1 MRVETTILS
10 PETEQYAGKGDG
22 GVSIGGIA
30 AVARKVEELGFDR
43 ATVPEAGHDPYLPLA
58 IVAEHTRRILLGTNV
73 AISFPRSP
81 MVTAQLAWD
90 LQQLSGGRFQ
100 LGLGTQVK
108 GHNERRYGAPW
119 TAPPGPRMRD
129 YILCLKAMF
138 ESFQSPAKPVY
149 FSGEHYRFTL
159 MPPFFNP
166 GPIEHP
172 RIPIY
177 LAAVNTYM
185 ARLGGELCD
194 GLRIHPI
201 STFRHAREVL
211 LPNIEEGARRAGR
224 TLAEIDVVGS
234 PLLAVSRDE
243 EGLAA
248 ARAAVKQRLSFYAST
263 RTYHSVLELHGWSD
277 LGNEL
282 HRLSLEGRWREM
294 PALIGDEMLE
304 EFAIVAIGD
313 ELAPKLRERCEGIFT
328 TILLD
333 GSSAL
338 QRDEDWLR
346 ATIAALQRTRDS

>member
-10 PETEQYAGKGDG
+10 PETDQYAGKGNG

-30 AVARKVEELGFDR
+30 EVARKVEALGFDG

-58 IVAEHTRRILLGTNV
+58 IVAEHTKHIVLGTNV

-108 GHNERRYGAPW
+108 GHNERRYAAPW

-138 ESFQSPAKPVY
+138 ESFQTPRKPVY
-149 FSGEHYRFTL
+149 FTGEHYQFTM

-185 ARLGGELCD
+185 VRLGGELCD
-194 GLRIHPI
+194 GVRVHPI
-201 STFRHAREVL
+201 STFRYSREVL
-211 LPNIEEGARRAGR
+211 LPTIEEGARKVGR
-224 TLAEIDVVGS
+224 ELSDIDVVGA
-234 PLLAVSRDE
+234 PLLAVGKDE
-243 EGLAA
+243 QQLAEA
-248 ARAAVKQRLSFYAST
+248 KAAVKQRVSFYAST
-263 RTYHSVLELHGWSD
+263 RTYHSVLEFHGWSD
-277 LGNEL
+277 VGKEL
-282 HRLSLEGRWREM
+282 HRLSLEGRWLEM
-294 PALIGDEMLE
+294 PELISDEMLE

-313 ELAPKLRERCEGIFT
+313 ELAPKLRERSEGIFT
-328 TILLD
+328 TIILD
-333 GSSAL
+333 GASAL
-338 QRDEDWLR
+338 AKDEEWLR
-346 ATIAALQRTRDS
+346 ATIEALQQP